1 PHPRI
6 RRAGVRR
13 RVHEPGPPLLRGLV
27 PFEVIPQ
34 VNQMDRRAVLRSGL
48 AVAALGAVG
57 GAGGCTARPAASP
70 ARHGLIGADSP
81 RVAAAE
87 AARHATGGSA
97 LAGADPV
104 AGRVDLGGLVV
115 ETWSYSGQIP
125 GPEIRVRKGQVIRA
139 L

>member
-1 PHPRI
+1 
-6 RRAGVRR
+6 
-13 RVHEPGPPLLRGLV
+13 
-27 PFEVIPQ
+27 
-34 VNQMDRRAVLRSGL
+34 MDRRTVLRSGL
-48 AVAALGAVG
+48 AIAAVG
-57 GAGGCTARPAASP
+57 GASGCTARPAASP
-70 ARHGLIGADSP
+70 ARHGLIGPDSP

-139 L
+139 LVANQLPVPTTCTGMAWPSATTWTAGRT